1 MPQGSKKFI
10 FEGTLPTILLLYQFD
25 VTNWDSGI
33 WIELMEDHMTKV
45 HFPKFDFT
53 FSCQSEIG
61 MTILYI

>member
-33 WIELMEDHMTKV
+33 WIKLMEDHLTKV
-45 HFPKFDFT
+45 HFSMFDVT
-53 FSCQSEIG
+53 FSCQSEIC
-61 MTILYI
+61 MTISNI